1 MSERRVQLPS
11 GREVDVA
18 EGLKFCYD
26 LSETDTQILIEL
38 LKGGEYSVDE
48 LASKLGLSKATVN
61 RSLNKLVE
69 LGFVS
74 RRREK
79 REGVGRPRFKY
90 YVEDPSKVISRIEAD
105 IDMCALEFKKKVRSL
120 IETSKPQS

>member
-1 MSERRVQLPS
+1 MSEKKFQLPS

-18 EGLKFCYD
+18 EGLRFCYD

-48 LASKLGLSKATVN
+48 LAAKLGLSKATVN

-79 REGVGRPRFKY
+79 REGVGRPKFRY
-90 YVEDPSKVISRIEAD
+90 YIEEPQKVLEKIEKD
-105 IDMCALEFKKKVRSL
+105 IDTCAAEFKRKMRAL
-120 IETSKPQS
+120 LE

>member
-1 MSERRVQLPS
+1 MSEERKVQLPS

-18 EGLKFCYD
+18 EGLRFCYD

-38 LKGGEYSVDE
+38 LRGGEYSVDE

-69 LGFVS
+69 LGFVN

-79 REGVGRPRFKY
+79 REGVGRPKFKY
-90 YVEDPSKVISRIEAD
+90 FVEDASRVIRRIESD
-105 IDMCALEFKKKVRSL
+105 IDACAAEFKKRIRAL
-120 IETSKPQS
+120 LGTG

>member
-1 MSERRVQLPS
+1 MDILEIRLRLPS
-11 GREVDVA
+11 GREATIA
-18 EGLKFCYD
+18 EGLRFCYD

-38 LKGGEYSVDE
+38 LQGGEYTVDE
-48 LASKLGLSKATVN
+48 LAEKLRLSKATVN

-79 REGVGRPRFKY
+79 RQSVGRPRFKY
-90 YVEDPSKVISRIEAD
+90 YVEDP
-105 IDMCALEFKKKVRSL
+105 KKVL
-120 IETSKPQS
+120 EKIEHDLDACANVFKQKLKELLGK

>member
-1 MSERRVQLPS
+1 M
-11 GREVDVA
+11 
-18 EGLKFCYD
+18 
-26 LSETDTQILIEL
+26 
-38 LKGGEYSVDE
+38 
-48 LASKLGLSKATVN
+48 
-61 RSLNKLVE
+61 
-69 LGFVS
+69 S